1 MSGSSVDLTSFTR
14 LMASLRADGGRF
26 AVDVPE
32 DWRQGRTTYGGL
44 AAALCLEGALRAM
57 PDLAPLRS
65 AQIVFIGPADGMLA
79 VEASVLRAGRSVTFV
94 EADLSADKGLAAR
107 AIFAFGAAR
116 ESMFDRAFLPAPS
129 IKPPEDCEPYIPEGM
144 GPPFAAHFE
153 TRLAAGGRPGTGS
166 SGSDLFLWVRHRDRA
181 ATSLSALLALA
192 DMPPPAVMPMFPRF
206 APISSMTWG
215 VNFLATDS
223 STEDG
228 WFLLATKAEN
238 AADGYSSQDMFVWA
252 RDGCPLVASRQSV
265 AIFI

>member
-1 MSGSSVDLTSFTR
+1 MTESRIEPTAYTR
-14 LMASLRADGGRF
+14 LMASLRADGARF
-26 AVDVPE
+26 AVDVPQ

-44 AAALCLEGALRAM
+44 AAALCLESAQRAF

-65 AQIVFIGPADGMLA
+65 AQIAFIGPADGVLA
-79 VEASVLRAGRSVTFV
+79 VETSILRAGRSVTFV
-94 EADLSADKGLAAR
+94 NADLSGDKGLAAR

-116 ESMFDRAFLPAPS
+116 ESMFDRAFLPPPPMR
-129 IKPPEDCEPYIPEGM
+129 PPEACEPYIPEGM
-144 GPPFAAHFE
+144 GPPFAAHFD

-181 ATSLSALLALA
+181 ATSPSALLALA

-215 VNFLATDS
+215 VNFLDADA

-252 RDGCPLVASRQSV
+252 RDGRPLVASRQSV